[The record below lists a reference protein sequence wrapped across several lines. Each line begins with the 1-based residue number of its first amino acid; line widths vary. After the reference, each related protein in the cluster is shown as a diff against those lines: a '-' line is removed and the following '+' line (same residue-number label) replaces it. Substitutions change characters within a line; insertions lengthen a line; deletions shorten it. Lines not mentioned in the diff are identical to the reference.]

1 MDFGLTR
8 LQGRKTLQ
16 KLYVHAVKC
25 LYNDGIW
32 KGRVYMHEE
41 LKVGKAEILRG
52 KGDQA

>member
-1 MDFGLTR
+1 MLSNVCT
-8 LQGRKTLQ
+8 TLS
-16 KLYVHAVKC
+16 
-25 LYNDGIW
+25 YNDGIW